1 MTANDSEQKART
13 HMPTPEQ
20 QQLLR
25 KLPQVEEALH
35 HPAIEAL
42 LNIFP
47 RGIVVDQTREGIG
60 DVRKQILSGLEA
72 EVELDAVATVILKR
86 FVRLEKPSLRR
97 VVNASGVIVHTNLG
111 RSPLA
116 DTAVAAVND
125 VARGYSTLEYNV
137 REMKRGSRHDHYES
151 LICAITGAEAA
162 IAVNNN
168 AAAVMMVLREFAY
181 GHETVISRG
190 ELVEIGGSFRVPDIM
205 ETSGAIMVEVGTTN
219 KTHPFDYERAIGDN
233 TAMLLKVH
241 PSNYRL
247 TGFVEDVPV
256 KELRALA
263 DAANA
268 HRSDAAPDVLVYED
282 LGSGALVDIQAA
294 ALRETTVSEAIAE
307 GADLV
312 SFSCDKLLGGPQA
325 GIVVGTAQAIDRLKK
340 NPLARVLRL
349 DKLTIA
355 ALEATLR
362 LYLDEND
369 ARKRIPT
376 LSMLS
381 ASPEDVSVRAHV
393 LADALRTKLSP
404 DDATT
409 SVESEVSRAGGGA
422 LPMCDIPTTVVSL
435 DFARSSA
442 LDCERY
448 LVSEHEP
455 PIVARI
461 KNERLLFDA
470 RTLLSDDEALEVA
483 QGVASYFS
491 RLDEKER

>member
-1 MTANDSEQKART
+1 
-13 HMPTPEQ
+13 MPTSEQ

-47 RGIVVDQTREGIG
+47 RGIVVDQTREGIDDIRG
-60 DVRKQILSGLEA
+60 QILSGC
-72 EVELDAVATVILKR
+72 EVEVDLDAVATVILKR
-86 FVRLEKPSLRR
+86 FVKLEKPSLRR

-116 DTAVAAVND
+116 ETAVAAVND

-151 LICAITGAEAA
+151 LICTITGAEAA

-168 AAAVMMVLREFAY
+168 AAAVMMVLQEFAR

-205 ETSGAIMVEVGTTN
+205 EASGATMVEVGTTN
-219 KTHPFDYERAIGDN
+219 KTHPFDYERAIGER

-247 TGFVEDVPV
+247 TGFVEDVSV
-256 KELRALA
+256 KELRGLA
-263 DAANA
+263 DAANE
-268 HRSDAAPDVLVYED
+268 HRAPESPEVLVYED

-294 ALRETTVSEAIAE
+294 DLRETTVSEAIAE

-325 GIVVGTAQAIDRLKK
+325 GIVVGTAEAIGRLKK

-376 LSMLS
+376 LAMLS
-381 ASPEDVSVRAHV
+381 ASAEDVSARADV
-393 LADALRTKLSP
+393 LAEALRKRIPS
-404 DDATT
+404 DDATV
-409 SVESEVSRAGGGA
+409 SVEPEISRAGGGA
-422 LPMCDIPTTVVSL
+422 LPMCDIPTTVVAL
-435 DFARSSA
+435 DLARSSA

-483 QGVASYFS
+483 EGVASYFS
-491 RLDEKER
+491 QLDGKER